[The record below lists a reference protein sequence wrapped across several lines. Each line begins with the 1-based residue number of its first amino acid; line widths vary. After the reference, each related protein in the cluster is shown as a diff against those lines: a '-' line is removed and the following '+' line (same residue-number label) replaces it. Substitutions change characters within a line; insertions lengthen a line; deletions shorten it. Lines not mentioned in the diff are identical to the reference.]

1 MTKFSGTLPGGEA
14 NGLSALAAQLLRNPQ
29 GTHIVVGII
38 DTKTITTDVDTG
50 DQVPTVRF
58 RRVEPVPGPDADHV
72 VRIMQRATER
82 RTGAAMLP
90 IEMEDELQEL
100 LKSLDLTVNADGTV
114 TAGDSEEDDTDDGT
128 PDPTAGH
135 TSGARPQPVDETPG
149 AWETET
155 PTDGTPP
162 LKPGDD
168 FPGQE

>member
-90 IEMEDELQEL
+90 IEMEDELKDL
-100 LKSLDLTVNADGTV
+100 LESLDLSVDADGVVTVNGD
-114 TAGDSEEDDTDDGT
+114 AGEDDADDGN
-128 PDPTAGH
+128 PAHDGNADALP
-135 TSGARPQPVDETPG
+135 PVDETPG
-149 AWETET
+149 AWETG
-155 PTDGTPP
+155 GTGDAPP

>member
-100 LKSLDLTVNADGTV
+100 LKSLDLTVNEDGTV
-114 TAGDSEEDDTDDGT
+114 TAGGGDAAPEESGDDTPG
-128 PDPTAGH
+128 
-135 TSGARPQPVDETPG
+135 VDEPAG
-149 AWETET
+149 MWETDGAGEA
-155 PTDGTPP
+155 PT
-162 LKPGDD
+162 LNPGDD